1 VLLDELGAGTDP
13 AEGAALGAALLEAL
27 VERGA
32 RVVATTHLEPLKV
45 FAQVDPRLTNATV
58 AFDPERL
65 APTFRLEYGHPGP
78 SYALTIGER
87 LGLPPAV
94 IARARAHLTEEGR
107 RVEGL
112 LADLARRERDA
123 EVRSAEAARREAEA
137 RAAAGEAREALR
149 RAELEAGRLRRE
161 AQTEA
166 RALLAEARRQAGHEL
181 DRLRATEATRREAQA
196 AYHRLRAAEA
206 ALAPAPA
213 GRPPEGLPAEAG
225 AAGPR
230 EVQLRGLG
238 LRGRVV
244 AEDDAM
250 VTVQAGRLTVRVAKH
265 EVEPTA
271 GGGPGPTSPS
281 RVSVPAPR
289 EVARELHVRGLT
301 TDEARAAVEKFLD
314 DAVLAGHST
323 VRLIHGKGTGALR
336 RAVDGC
342 LKGHPLVHAFH
353 AAAPGDGGAGVTV
366 VELVEGP

>member
-1 VLLDELGAGTDP
+1 
-13 AEGAALGAALLEAL
+13 
-27 VERGA
+27 
-32 RVVATTHLEPLKV
+32 
-45 FAQVDPRLTNATV
+45 
-58 AFDPERL
+58 
-65 APTFRLEYGHPGP
+65 
-78 SYALTIGER
+78 
-87 LGLPPAV
+87 
-94 IARARAHLTEEGR
+94 
-107 RVEGL
+107 
-112 LADLARRERDA
+112 
-123 EVRSAEAARREAEA
+123 
-137 RAAAGEAREALR
+137 
-149 RAELEAGRLRRE
+149 
-161 AQTEA
+161 
-166 RALLAEARRQAGHEL
+166 
-181 DRLRATEATRREAQA
+181 
-196 AYHRLRAAEA
+196 
-206 ALAPAPA
+206 
-213 GRPPEGLPAEAG
+213 
-225 AAGPR
+225 
-230 EVQLRGLG
+230 
-238 LRGRVV
+238 VV

-323 VRLIHGKGTGALR
+323 VRLIHGKGTGALK